1 MLRFKTYVRYLEE
14 RMKLSAM
21 PPGEW
26 AKDNSNTKTPRIDIL
41 KLLIKSGEAMPKVD
55 GTEIIVK
62 NTPENRAA
70 VDRLEKEKKT
80 QELVTNKGIIKSNE
94 IGKSKVFGGDQGGRG
109 GGDAQTARAEIMQC
123 VYCEHMV
130 NNTKASFESIQ
141 PSDLEKAY
149 NATSVVGATFEQVM
163 ELDPSWHY
171 SGYWTAKRLVK
182 ERLINNKMTFHRN
195 DKVMK
200 DIYKVKDVTVK
211 NSGLSKIEHDKW
223 NPGDIWAT
231 TDKSIA
237 SKLPN
242 TSIQELNLKL
252 IELFNSRKLMGIS
265 LKKVTAENA
274 LKLEIKN
281 KDASRYKYKFMSG
294 SSMAVFKRKGG
305 DIWRSKSSKVFFN
318 GGTAAIRNKSQFAA
332 LTFEL
337 ELKTARGGGGG
348 YGQISD
354 SLKKRMNI
362 RLPTNQ
368 DLKTQALDL
377 KQKGEKSK
385 FAMPLYNMIK
395 KIHPE
400 VSKEEWMNGFTTK
413 SAGDIHSKIAGIYVL
428 HPLIVNKK
436 NGKSDLV
443 ITDMVNYAGSTLE
456 ESSIYAKVYQ

>member
-14 RMKLSAM
+14 RMKGGM

-26 AKDNSNTKTPRIDIL
+26 AKPNSNTKTPRLDIL
-41 KLLIKSGEAMPKVD
+41 RLLMKSGEAMPKVD

-62 NTPENRAA
+62 NTPENKAA
-70 VDRLEKEKKT
+70 VDRLEKEQKT
-80 QELVTNKGIIKSNE
+80 QDLETNKGVIKSNE
-94 IGKSKVFGGDQGGRG
+94 IKKSIVFGGDSGGRG

-130 NNTKASFESIQ
+130 NNPKASFESIQ
-141 PSDLEKAY
+141 PSDLKKAY
-149 NATSVVGATFEQVM
+149 DATFVKGATFDQVM

-182 ERLINNKMTFHRN
+182 AKLINNRMTFHRN
-195 DKVMK
+195 DSVMN
-200 DIYKVKDVTVK
+200 DIYKVKDVAVK
-211 NSGLSKIEHDKW
+211 NSNMTKIEHDKW

-231 TDKSIA
+231 TDKKIA

-242 TSIQELNLKL
+242 ASIQELNIKL
-252 IELFNSRKLMGIS
+252 IELFNSRKLLGIS
-265 LKKVTAENA
+265 LKKVVTENQ

-281 KDASRYKYKFMSG
+281 KDASRYKYKFKSG
-294 SSMAVFKRKGG
+294 RSMTVFKRKGG
-305 DIWRSKSSKVFFN
+305 DIWRSKGSKVFFE
-318 GGTAAIRNKSQFAA
+318 GGEAAIRNKSHFAA

-354 SLKKRMNI
+354 SMKKRMNI
-362 RLPTNQ
+362 NLPTNQ
-368 DLKTQALDL
+368 ELKTRANDL
-377 KQKGEKSK
+377 KQKGENSK
-385 FAMPLYNMIK
+385 FAMPLYKMVK
-395 KIHPE
+395 DIHPQ
-400 VSKEEWMNGFTTK
+400 VTKEEWMDGFDTK
-413 SAGDIHSKIAGIYVL
+413 TAGEIHSKIAGIYVL
-428 HPLIVNKK
+428 HPLVVNKR
-436 NGKSDLV
+436 NGKADLV

>member
-1 MLRFKTYVRYLEE
+1 MLKFKSYVRYLEE
-14 RMKLSAM
+14 RMKGGM

-26 AKDNSNTKTPRIDIL
+26 AKPNSNTKIPRIDIL
-41 KLLIKSGEAMPKVD
+41 RLLMKSGEAMPKVD

-62 NTPENRAA
+62 NTSQNIAA
-70 VDRLEKEKKT
+70 VDKLEKEQKT
-80 QELVTNKGIIKSNE
+80 QELETNKGFIKSNE
-94 IGKSKVFGGDQGGRG
+94 IKKSIVFGGDQGGRG

-130 NNTKASFESIQ
+130 NNTKAVFESIQ

-149 NATSVVGATFEQVM
+149 NATSVIGATFEQVM

-171 SGYWTAKRLVK
+171 SGYWTAKKLVK
-182 ERLINNKMTFHRN
+182 EKLINNKMTFHRN
-195 DKVMK
+195 DKTMN
-200 DIYKVKDVTVK
+200 DIYKVKNTAVK
-211 NSGLSKIEHDKW
+211 NSNMTKIENDKW

-237 SKLPN
+237 SKLPDK
-242 TSIQELNLKL
+242 SIQELNLKL
-252 IELFNSRKLMGIS
+252 IELFNSRKLVGIS
-265 LKKVTAENA
+265 LKKVVTENQ

-281 KDASRYKYKFMSG
+281 KDANRYKYKFISG

-305 DIWRSKSSKVFFN
+305 DIWRSKSSKVNFN
-318 GGTAAIRNKSQFAA
+318 GGTAAIRNKSHFAA

-354 SLKKRMNI
+354 SIKKRMNI
-362 RLPTNQ
+362 NIPTNA
-368 DLKTQALDL
+368 DLKTQANNL
-377 KQKGEKSK
+377 KQLGEKSK
-385 FAMPLYNMIK
+385 FALPLYNMVK
-395 KIHPE
+395 KIHSD
-400 VSKEEWMNGFTTK
+400 VTKEQWMNGFITK

-428 HPLIVNKK
+428 HALVDNKK
-436 NGKSDLV
+436 EADLV
-443 ITDMVNYAGSTLE
+443 ITDMVNYAGSTLD

>member
-1 MLRFKTYVRYLEE
+1 
-14 RMKLSAM
+14 
-21 PPGEW
+21 
-26 AKDNSNTKTPRIDIL
+26 
-41 KLLIKSGEAMPKVD
+41 
-55 GTEIIVK
+55 
-62 NTPENRAA
+62 
-70 VDRLEKEKKT
+70 
-80 QELVTNKGIIKSNE
+80 
-94 IGKSKVFGGDQGGRG
+94 
-109 GGDAQTARAEIMQC
+109 MQC

-200 DIYKVKDVTVK
+200 DIYKVKDITVK

-368 DLKTQALDL
+368 DLKSQAMDL

-400 VSKEEWMNGFTTK
+400 VSKEEWMNGFTIK

-428 HPLIVNKK
+428 HPLVVNAK
-436 NGKSDLV
+436 NGKADLV

>member
-1 MLRFKTYVRYLEE
+1 
-14 RMKLSAM
+14 MKLSAM

-80 QELVTNKGIIKSNE
+80 QDLVTNKGIIKSNE

-231 TDKSIA
+231 TDTSIA
-237 SKLPN
+237 SKLPD

-281 KDASRYKYKFMSG
+281 KDAKRYKYKFLSG
-294 SSMAVFKRKGG
+294 SSMTIFKRKGG
-305 DIWRSKSSKVFFN
+305 DIWRSKSSDVEFE
-318 GGTAAIRNKSQFAA
+318 GGSASIRNKSIFAA

-337 ELKTARGGGGG
+337 KLKTARGGGGG

-362 RLPTNQ
+362 TLPTNQ
-368 DLKTQALDL
+368 ELKTRANDL
-377 KQKGEKSK
+377 KQKGEKSR
-385 FAMPLYNMIK
+385 FAMPLYNMVK

-400 VSKEEWMNGFTTK
+400 VTKEQWMNGFTTK

-436 NGKSDLV
+436 NGKADLV

>member
-1 MLRFKTYVRYLEE
+1 
-14 RMKLSAM
+14 MKLLAM

-55 GTEIIVK
+55 GTEIVIK

-80 QELVTNKGIIKSNE
+80 QDLVTNKGIIKSNE

-242 TSIQELNLKL
+242 TSIQEINIK
-252 IELFNSRKLMGIS
+252 INELFN
-265 LKKVTAENA
+265 
-274 LKLEIKN
+274 
-281 KDASRYKYKFMSG
+281 
-294 SSMAVFKRKGG
+294 
-305 DIWRSKSSKVFFN
+305 
-318 GGTAAIRNKSQFAA
+318 
-332 LTFEL
+332 
-337 ELKTARGGGGG
+337 
-348 YGQISD
+348 
-354 SLKKRMNI
+354 
-362 RLPTNQ
+362 
-368 DLKTQALDL
+368 
-377 KQKGEKSK
+377 
-385 FAMPLYNMIK
+385 
-395 KIHPE
+395 
-400 VSKEEWMNGFTTK
+400 
-413 SAGDIHSKIAGIYVL
+413 
-428 HPLIVNKK
+428 
-436 NGKSDLV
+436 
-443 ITDMVNYAGSTLE
+443 
-456 ESSIYAKVYQ
+456 

>member
-1 MLRFKTYVRYLEE
+1 MRYLEE

-26 AKDNSNTKTPRIDIL
+26 AKPNSNTKQLRINVL
-41 KLLIKSGEAMPKVD
+41 RLLMKSGEAMPKVD
-55 GTEIIVK
+55 GTEVVVK

-80 QELVTNKGIIKSNE
+80 QDLETNKGTIKSNE
-94 IGKSKVFGGDQGGRG
+94 IGKSKVFGGDSGGRG

-130 NNTKASFESIQ
+130 NNTRASFESIQ

-163 ELDPSWHY
+163 ELDASWHY

-182 ERLINNKMTFHRN
+182 DKLINNKMTFHRN
-195 DKVMK
+195 DSTMK
-200 DIYKVKDVTVK
+200 DIYKVKDVTVN

-252 IELFNSRKLMGIS
+252 IELFNSRKLVGIS
-265 LKKVTAENA
+265 LKKVVTENQ

-281 KDASRYKYKFMSG
+281 KDASRYKYKFISG

-305 DIWRSKSSKVFFN
+305 DIWRSKSSNVEFN
-318 GGTAAIRNKSQFAA
+318 GGKAAIRNKAHFAA

-368 DLKTQALDL
+368 DLKTQANDL

-385 FAMPLYNMIK
+385 FAMPLYNMVK
-395 KIHPE
+395 KIHPQ
-400 VSKEEWMNGFTTK
+400 VTKEEWMNGFITK

-428 HPLIVNKK
+428 HPLVMNSK
-436 NGKSDLV
+436 NGKADLV